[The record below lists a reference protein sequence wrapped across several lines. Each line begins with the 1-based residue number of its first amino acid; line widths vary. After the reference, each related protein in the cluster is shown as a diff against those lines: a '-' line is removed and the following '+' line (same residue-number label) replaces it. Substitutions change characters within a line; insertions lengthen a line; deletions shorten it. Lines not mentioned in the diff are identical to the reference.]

1 MTIIQSLIIEFCV
14 KFHEIVVRYYA
25 TVAINDVKYSN
36 LFLKRNRRKISL
48 TYFALLYVEF

>member
-1 MTIIQSLIIEFCV
+1 MTIIQSLTIEICV
-14 KFHEIVVRYYA
+14 KFHEVVRYYA
-25 TVAINDVKYSN
+25 TVTINDVKYSN